1 MHFERTGNSL
11 RAQPQ
16 GRIDSQT
23 ALSFQEQLLNGIDEA
38 DRIVIADLANVS
50 YISSAGLRSVLLI
63 AKTLRRRDVAFAL
76 CSLSVPIR
84 EVFKISGFDK
94 IISIHDSFAA
104 ALESLSS

>member
-1 MHFERTGNSL
+1 MHFERTDNTL
-11 RAQPQ
+11 QAQPQ

-23 ALSFQEQLLNGIDEA
+23 ALNFQEQLLAGIAEA

-63 AKTLRRRDVAFAL
+63 AKTLRRREVAFAI
-76 CSLSVPIR
+76 CSLSAPIR

-94 IISIHDSFAA
+94 VISIHDSPAA
-104 ALESLSS
+104 ALASLNS